1 MNHSFHTVA
10 HDLDIVPL
18 LERLERLSPEC
29 WKKGIRETYP
39 GSAHAQASSII
50 LRWCPIAEGEDPAL
64 VSFDRCEVVF
74 TPEARPFLPEFTA
87 PTSGLLHAL
96 DGPIGECGRALIAG
110 LPPGGKITPHIDEG
124 LYADYFDRF
133 HIVLQGT
140 CLFRCGAETHRPQ
153 PGEAFWFNHKL
164 EHSVENDGDID
175 RIHLIIDYMAPAY
188 RARRGTYFQEERVSA
203 LWDESMPLLE
213 RHFDEIAHY
222 KDIALAP
229 DQVTYEEM
237 ERAGVLRC
245 YTARHNGE
253 LVGYA
258 VFFVRPGM
266 HYRHSLQAIQDVLFV
281 VPERRVGTTG
291 IRLIRFAEARLK
303 ALGVQVV
310 YHHAKLTNR
319 VGELLVKLGYE
330 LVDQLYAK
338 RLD

>member
-1 MNHSFHTVA
+1 VKNFH
-10 HDLDIVPL
+10 IVEHEIAASLL
-18 LERLERLSPEC
+18 LESLYQRPDLWARGL
-29 WKKGIRETYP
+29 RETYQ
-39 GSAHAQASSII
+39 GSAHRDAKSII
-50 LRWCPIAEGEDPAL
+50 LRWCPIAEGEDPAA
-64 VSFDRCEVVF
+64 VSFDRCEAKDTRAFAELAPMVW
-74 TPEARPFLPEFTA
+74 RPFLQLVKKLE
-87 PTSGLLHAL
+87 
-96 DGPIGECGRALIAG
+96 GPIGAPGRSLIAL